1 MFGQEPAHLDRPSCR
16 VADEVAQEEARL
28 VLARL
33 GPKLRV
39 RLLLIVDSIGLGV
52 EVAHVGV
59 LPPGEPGDVGH
70 RRDDE
75 ALQARNL
82 GSGVDD
88 VLELARLAPFG
99 PIVQLLAGIGLEFV
113 LGGVWVAVDGPEV
126 SDGEDG
132 VGILESCSERARL
145 VDVSLN
151 DLDATRREGGGAGAG
166 WIAGDAADAP
176 VGLPEEGVDNGAA
189 LVSGGTDNDDELW
202 GRHVGGC
209 NEVLGM
215 IDDAEVWLIAGRP
228 PRGAQRDEQG
238 LL

>member
-1 MFGQEPAHLDRPSCR
+1 MFGQEPTHLDRPSCR

-52 EVAHVGV
+52 EVAHVGI

-88 VLELARLAPFG
+88 VLELARLAP
-99 PIVQLLAGIGLEFV
+99 LAQSFSCWPALGLN
-113 LGGVWVAVDGPEV
+113 
-126 SDGEDG
+126 S
-132 VGILESCSERARL
+132 SL
-145 VDVSLN
+145 V
-151 DLDATRREGGGAGAG
+151 
-166 WIAGDAADAP
+166 
-176 VGLPEEGVDNGAA
+176 
-189 LVSGGTDNDDELW
+189 VSGL
-202 GRHVGGC
+202 R
-209 NEVLGM
+209 
-215 IDDAEVWLIAGRP
+215 
-228 PRGAQRDEQG
+228 
-238 LL
+238 